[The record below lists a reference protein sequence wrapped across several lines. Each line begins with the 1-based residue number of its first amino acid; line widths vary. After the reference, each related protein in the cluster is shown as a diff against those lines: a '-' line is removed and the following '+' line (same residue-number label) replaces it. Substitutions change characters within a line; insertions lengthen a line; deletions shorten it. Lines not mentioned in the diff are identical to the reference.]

1 MKKLMYLLIVPLSV
15 LLLSGLGE
23 ATVTLSLTP
32 SSQSTTIGGTVI
44 LDLEIAGLTDYG
56 PGSLGAF
63 ALDISYNPDILSFTS
78 VSFGLSLGDPDWF
91 EADSQPVLAAYC
103 RAVDFHSKISME
115 LDKYLNENEDI
126 IPAKQLYDLQE
137 KNARLMK
144 NLAAGL
150 RLTPQSRYTPKA
162 AATANKKA
170 GGAVKP
176 WSES

>member
-1 MKKLMYLLIVPLSV
+1 MARQSAESLSI
-15 LLLSGLGE
+15 
-23 ATVTLSLTP
+23 ATVSIPIRPDPPKDLTEA
-32 SSQSTTIGGTVI
+32 QSNIWR
-44 LDLEIAGLTDYG
+44 
-56 PGSLGAF
+56 
-63 ALDISYNPDILSFTS
+63 DIVATKP
-78 VSFGLSLGDPDWF
+78 PDWF

-170 GGAVKP
+170 GGAAKP
-176 WSES
+176 WN

>member
-91 EADSQPVLAAYC
+91 EADPYYDDSVAGDLYL
-103 RAVDFHSKISME
+103 DETSFLSDSE
-115 LDKYLNENEDI
+115 LDSIQPANFTLLSLSFTGIAAGFSDLVMQDVVLSYASGSA
-126 IPAKQLYDLQE
+126 IPE
-137 KNARLMK
+137 VEIKNASL
-144 NLAAGL
+144 
-150 RLTPQSRYTPKA
+150 QQY
-162 AATANKKA
+162 
-170 GGAVKP
+170 V
-176 WSES
+176 